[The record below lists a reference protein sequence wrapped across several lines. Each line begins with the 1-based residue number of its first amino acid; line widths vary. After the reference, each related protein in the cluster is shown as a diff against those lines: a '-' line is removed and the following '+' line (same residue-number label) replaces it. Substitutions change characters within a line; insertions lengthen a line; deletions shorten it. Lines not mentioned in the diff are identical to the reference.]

1 MFNPNKSPKLR
12 EGIMTEDKKE
22 QQPQPAPMPQP
33 EKRTDSSM
41 ILESADDQKQS
52 SLVKK
57 S

>member
-1 MFNPNKSPKLR
+1 
-12 EGIMTEDKKE
+12 MTEDKKE
-22 QQPQPAPMPQP
+22 QQPQPEPMPQP

-52 SLVKK
+52 SLSKK